1 MPMSETAV
9 FDLRL
14 SCWCFN
20 GEECICGDEEKVLR
34 HYAAGK
40 PLPPMT
46 AKQREWC
53 ISEAD
58 QAAEGAWQPE
68 ALAVLSDRD
77 LALAVLNAWSDYAKS
92 RGMY

>member
-1 MPMSETAV
+1 MAGI

-46 AKQREWC
+46 PAQREWC
-53 ISEAD
+53 ISEID
-58 QAAEGAWQPE
+58 SSEEGAADRQE
-68 ALAVLSDRD
+68 LEKLSDKD
-77 LALAVLNAWSDYAKS
+77 LADATIRGWKNYATS
-92 RGMY
+92 QGML